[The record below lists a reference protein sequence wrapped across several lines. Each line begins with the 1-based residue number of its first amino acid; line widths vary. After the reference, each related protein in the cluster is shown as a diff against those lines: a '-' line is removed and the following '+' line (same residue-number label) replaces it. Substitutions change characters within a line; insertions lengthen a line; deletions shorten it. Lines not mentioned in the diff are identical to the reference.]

1 MKTQVFLITL
11 LAAAAHA
18 GPRSSANYS
27 ITTDTTDAGGAR
39 ATSAAYTND
48 ASAGSVSGLSSVAAP
63 AELAKSGYIG
73 QLYEVTALQ
82 LAASPLT
89 IDESDTLQLG
99 AWQALDDATL
109 LSVAATSV
117 SWGINSGPVTG
128 ISSSG
133 LATAGIVGEAT
144 AAQVQGTFAGLTGTL
159 NLTVLDTIKDNF
171 GTYASDGIDDAWQR
185 LYFGANNP
193 NAAPGFISDGSGLT
207 NLFKYTAGLVPNN
220 AASTFLLNN
229 AAVTGQPGQRDI
241 VLSPTYSDRHYT
253 IQYSMDLSPGSWQTL
268 SGPFAGNGGTTTV
281 TDTNASGGRKFYRVN
296 ISKP

>member
-27 ITTDTTDAGGAR
+27 ITTDTTDSGGAR

-48 ASAGSVSGLSSVAAP
+48 ASAGNVSGLSTVASP
-63 AELAKSGYIG
+63 SETAKSGYIG
-73 QLYEVTALQ
+73 QLYEITALQ
-82 LAASPLT
+82 LNAAPLT
-89 IDESDTLQLG
+89 INESGALQLG
-99 AWQALDDATL
+99 AWQALDDTTF
-109 LSVAATSV
+109 LSVTATSL
-117 SWGINSGPVTG
+117 SWAVNSGPITG
-128 ISSSG
+128 ISTSG
-133 LATAGIVGEAT
+133 LASAGTVAQDS
-144 AAQVQGTFAGLTGTL
+144 AAQVQGSFAGLTGTL

-171 GTYASDGIDDAWQR
+171 GTYASDGIDDAWQT

-193 NAAPGFISDGSGLT
+193 NAAPGIISDGSGLT
-207 NLFKYTAGLVPNN
+207 NLFKYTAGLIPNN

-241 VLSPTYSDRHYT
+241 VLSPTYSDRSYT

-281 TDTNASGGRKFYRVN
+281 TDTNASGGRKFYRVS